1 MKIMDLLDDVFFE
14 SVEISLVLAQISPA
28 LAQRKSPETGSLSPI
43 SPFSPTPPVIPVKS
57 EKENDPGRMWAP
69 NNPFVCECGFSTG
82 WLRDGKPL
90 CPACDG
96 KPPAGMPQ
104 APRLNDVDQGIPST
118 GACLICGVSLD
129 QDGGD
134 CWHKAFHMG
143 VQKPSPQTEPISCFS
158 CGHYDGKGAAW
169 PGMCRYFE
177 TIGQAA
183 KEIDFNVIDPVTG
196 CRCYSPRS
204 FTPEL
209 VSTIKRQR
217 LHGDDPG
224 YILFGSS
231 TMQISTKQVERI
243 SPSAAAWL
251 KENKVQLRRHG
262 WTMAELYRRNIS
274 PGIAFSPIW
283 EKPFLKATLLDS
295 GAIEFE
301 FIDGG
306 KDCINKAYPMPQRQT
321 KSKEKNIL

>member
-1 MKIMDLLDDVFFE
+1 MSYLEKLK
-14 SVEISLVLAQISPA
+14 SLKTPTQVTVLTA
-28 LAQRKSPETGSLSPI
+28 LSPLG
-43 SPFSPTPPVIPVKS
+43 SKGSTPQRHFPAKKTLRAVKAVHDGGIFQ
-57 EKENDPGRMWAP
+57 ENEPG
-69 NNPFVCECGFSTG
+69 T
-82 WLRDGKPL
+82 
-90 CPACDG
+90 
-96 KPPAGMPQ
+96 
-104 APRLNDVDQGIPST
+104 PST

-196 CRCYSPRS
+196 CKCYMARA

-209 VSTIKRQR
+209 VSSITRQR

-224 YILFGSS
+224 YVLLDSS
-231 TMQISTKQVERI
+231 KKEIRAKQVERI
-243 SPSAAAWL
+243 SIVAAAWL
-251 KENKVQLRRHG
+251 NENKVQLRLHD
-262 WTMAELYRRNIS
+262 WTMAELYRRNLS
-274 PGIAFSPIW
+274 RGIAWSPVWSMFGLTITI
-283 EKPFLKATLLDS
+283 EGTGCICFEYSTTTGQKIRQTAFPKRSPSKRRLDS
-295 GAIEFE
+295 
-301 FIDGG
+301 
-306 KDCINKAYPMPQRQT
+306 
-321 KSKEKNIL
+321 